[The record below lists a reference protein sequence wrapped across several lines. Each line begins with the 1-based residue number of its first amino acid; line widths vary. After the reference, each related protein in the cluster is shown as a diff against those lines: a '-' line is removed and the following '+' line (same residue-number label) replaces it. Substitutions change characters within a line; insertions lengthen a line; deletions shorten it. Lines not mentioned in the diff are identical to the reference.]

1 MKMIRLSFVVKGQI
15 QTELINTE
23 HISRVL
29 EVGGDWYIGLLGQ
42 DYTKLLTEESA
53 AYLAYFIHEAKN
65 D

>member
-1 MKMIRLSFVVKGQI
+1 MKMIKLTFVVKGQR
-15 QTELINTE
+15 QTELVNTE

-29 EVGGDWYIGLLGQ
+29 VVDGDWYIGLLGQ

-53 AYLAYFIHEAKN
+53 ADLAYFIHEAKN